1 MTIILVGGGETT
13 QCRQSTDVED
23 YFRQCHQNQI
33 IVGQEIFI
41 TAHAQFVNLLWSL
54 NKKRVYF
61 KSKSYS
67 I

>member
-41 TAHAQFVNLLWSL
+41 TAHAQFVNLL
-54 NKKRVYF
+54 
-61 KSKSYS
+61 
-67 I
+67 